1 MQVSNVWRRASARC
15 AGVVLRSLAAT
26 IVMVSTAMA
35 AVAPRVVFTDVPSGP
50 VSGGEG
56 NQGAYLSIFGRN
68 FGSPDGLGTRTKV
81 TIGGVEV
88 ANYRSLGPSQVADR
102 LGLQQLTVQ
111 VGALTGKAAG
121 QAWPVRVLV
130 DGVASNVDVTF
141 TPNPGRVL
149 FVALN
154 GNDATAAAN
163 DINHPWRHL
172 QDAAGGAYG
181 ALRAGDQVVL
191 RGGTWQDTLGIDGTW
206 LRFGNDPSKKG
217 SAPTG
222 AVGTGWIHITRY
234 PGPIG
239 ANAPEDVHYV
249 TPANQRGGIQGPWSA
264 IRGVSGEYIA
274 ISNLRIEVD
283 ATAKSDAAP
292 INTQYSAGPWQ
303 ITNNELGPWPST
315 LAAPGNAKAAGI
327 SGEGNGVVIRGNHI
341 HDIACAKGRPTNP
354 LENHGIYIDD
364 DGRYDIGFNVFERIT
379 GGNGLQIY
387 TNGGFS
393 KTTNNVS
400 FHHNIVD
407 GVGKHG
413 INLADGSGRNIK
425 VFDNLVLNTQ
435 FSGLRMNSVDLIGAQ
450 VYNNTFYNT
459 SLHGPSDYYGAVSNE
474 WNLKAGSVDFANN
487 IFWPSAGSGYTGG
500 TVPFTGKE
508 GSWAHNL
515 WFGGADEVPAF
526 AQAPV
531 TLDPKFVS
539 AGSDF
544 HLRAGSPA
552 INAGSAAVS
561 PTVVDDLDGRRR
573 PKAGGY
579 DIGTYEAPSAAR

>member
-1 MQVSNVWRRASARC
+1 MQVSSVWRRASARG
-15 AGVVLRSLAAT
+15 ASVVLRGLAAAF
-26 IVMVSTAMA
+26 VMVSTAMA
-35 AVAPRVVFTDVPSGP
+35 AAPRVVFTDVPSGP

-149 FVALN
+149 FVALS

-172 QDAAGGAYG
+172 QDNAGGAYG

-222 AVGTGWIHITRY
+222 AAGTGWIHFTRY

-292 INTQYSAGPWQ
+292 INLQYSAGPWQ
-303 ITNNELGPWPST
+303 ITNNEIGPWPST
-315 LAAPGNAKAAGI
+315 LAAPNNAKAAGI
-327 SGEGNGVVIRGNHI
+327 SGEGLGVVIRGNHI

-393 KTTNNVS
+393 QVTNNVS
-400 FHHNIVD
+400 FHHNVVD

-413 INLADGSGRNIK
+413 INLADGSGSNIR

-435 FSGLRMNSVDLIGAQ
+435 YSGLRINSVDLKGAK
-450 VYNNTFYNT
+450 VYNNTFFNT
-459 SLHGPSDYYGAVSNE
+459 SLKGASDFYGTLSND
-474 WNLKAGSVDFANN
+474 WGLKAGSVDFVNN
-487 IFWPSAGSGYTGG
+487 ILRPAPGTRYTGG
-500 TVPFTGKE
+500 SVGFGGTE
-508 GSWAHNL
+508 GSWSNDL
-515 WFGGADEVPAF
+515 WFGGMEGVPDF

-531 TLDPKFVS
+531 AADPKFVA

-544 HLRAGSPA
+544 HLHAGSPA
-552 INAGSAAVS
+552 INAGSGAVS
-561 PTVVDDLDGRRR
+561 ALVKDDLESRRR
-573 PKAGGY
+573 PKLGAY
-579 DIGTYEAPSAAR
+579 DIGAYEALVP

>member
-1 MQVSNVWRRASARC
+1 MRVSSVWR
-15 AGVVLRSLAAT
+15 GWLAA
-26 IVMVSTAMA
+26 VSMVSMTMA
-35 AVAPRVVFTDVPSGP
+35 AGATAPRVVFTDVPSGP

-56 NQGAYLSIFGRN
+56 NQGAYLSIFGRHL
-68 FGSPDGLGTRTKV
+68 GSPDGLGTRTKV
-81 TIGGVEV
+81 TIGGIEV
-88 ANYRSLGPSQVADR
+88 ANYRSLGPSQVAGR

-111 VGALTGKAAG
+111 VGALGGKAAG
-121 QAWPVRVLV
+121 QAWPVRVSV
-130 DGVASNVDVTF
+130 DGVASNADVTF

-154 GNDATAAAN
+154 GNDATAVAN

-172 QDAAGGAYG
+172 QNNAGGAYG

-206 LRFGNDPSKKG
+206 LRFGNDPGKKG

-222 AVGTGWIHITRY
+222 AAGTGWIHITRY

-239 ANAPEDVHYV
+239 ANAPEDVHYL

-274 ISNLRIEVD
+274 ISNLRLEVD

-292 INTQYSAGPWQ
+292 INLQYSAGPWQ
-303 ITNNELGPWPST
+303 ITNNEIGPWPST

-327 SGEGNGVVIRGNHI
+327 SGEGLGVVIRGNHI
-341 HDIACAKGRPTNP
+341 HDIACAQGRPTNP

-393 KTTNNVS
+393 QVTNNVS
-400 FHHNIVD
+400 FHHNVVD

-413 INLADGSGRNIK
+413 INLADGSGKNIT

-435 FSGLRMNSVDLIGAQ
+435 YSGLRINSVDLKGAK

-459 SLHGPSDYYGAVSNE
+459 SLKGASGFYGALSND
-474 WNLKAGSVDFANN
+474 WNLKAGSVDFVNN
-487 IFWPSAGSGYTGG
+487 ILQPAPGTRYTGG
-500 TVPFTGKE
+500 SVGFGGAE
-508 GSWAHNL
+508 GSWSNDL
-515 WFGGADEVPAF
+515 WFGGVEAVPGF

-531 TLDPKFVS
+531 VADPKFVV

-552 INAGSAAVS
+552 INASSSAVS
-561 PTVVDDLDGRRR
+561 ALVKDDLESRRR
-573 PKAGGY
+573 PKLGAY
-579 DIGTYEAPSAAR
+579 DIGAYEALVP